1 MLKKIKTSLA
11 YMEKEM
17 PTFSYH
23 GWLEK
28 GHSCWTGPNTPVQKS
43 DPFSWQKFRGK
54 LFHTNWEIQ
63 VVVDLSSQCLYKGRI
78 SLLVFW
84 FLQFKAFESW
94 QFFSELPRVYTALI
108 VLKML
113 FINLWGFLQS
123 TVVSVIYW
131 KTCKDQNILIH
142 FDRFLCCPEL
152 GSSSSP

>member
-23 GWLEK
+23 GCLEK
-28 GHSCWTGPNTPVQKS
+28 GHSCWTAPNTPVQKS

-63 VVVDLSSQCLYKGRI
+63 VSVDLSSHFLYKGKI

-84 FLQFKAFESW
+84 FLQFKAFECW

-113 FINLWGFLQS
+113 FINLWGFCSQLRFQ
-123 TVVSVIYW
+123 TYIEKKVKIKTYW
-131 KTCKDQNILIH
+131 YILIA
-142 FDRFLCCPEL
+142 FFVVQ
-152 GSSSSP
+152 S